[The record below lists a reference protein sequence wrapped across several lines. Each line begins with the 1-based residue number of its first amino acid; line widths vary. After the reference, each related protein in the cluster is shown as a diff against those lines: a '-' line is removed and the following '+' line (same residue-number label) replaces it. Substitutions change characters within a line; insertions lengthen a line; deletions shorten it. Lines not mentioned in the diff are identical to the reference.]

1 MHGCSLSL
9 DRQAAYFQFTHASP
23 PDPSPACSHP
33 RRTPIPPPN
42 PTPHTF
48 RDRFSF
54 LAHSLI
60 PLSRPLGV
68 LVAKYPYDTQ
78 QRNERMRRERR
89 KYLRVESS
97 SAARIFYGELVRPCI
112 VSNLSNGGARIAGV
126 RAYTFPREFMLRA
139 TPHGRIRKCHVLWRT
154 DDALGVRFVDW
165 DTGVATPIAA
175 STVQEP
181 SS

>member
-1 MHGCSLSL
+1 MLSTP
-9 DRQAAYFQFTHASP
+9 QHAA
-23 PDPSPACSHP
+23 DPFSHP
-33 RRTPIPPPN
+33 TTPQPIAIADHD
-42 PTPHTF
+42 PTTRLTRSATVSVFLHIL
-48 RDRFSF
+48 SF
-54 LAHSLI
+54 LLADLWEFSSQSI
-60 PLSRPLGV
+60 R
-68 LVAKYPYDTQ
+68 YDTQ

-112 VSNLSNGGARIAGV
+112 VSNLSNGGARITGV